1 MTQVFGIGAVLYVI
15 FMAVLLGLAAYV
27 LILVITF
34 LRLRIAELKRTAP
47 PKDVANRSDRS

>member
-1 MTQVFGIGAVLYVI
+1 VTQVFGIGAVLYVI

-47 PKDVANRSDRS
+47 PKDVANRSD

>member
-15 FMAVLLGLAAYV
+15 VMAVLIGLAAYV

-47 PKDVANRSDRS
+47 PGNSTIGSD